1 MIALTIMNSNIYLS
15 WLAQIALLEVEEVF
29 ILSKYTDY
37 TNIFSPNSMAKL
49 SKHIGINNYSINLI
63 NDKQLFYGPIYS
75 LGLVELETLKLYIEI
90 NLANCF
96 IRLSKLLTNALILF
110 ICKKDNS
117 LWLYINYQ
125 GLNNLTIKNRYLLPL
140 ISKFFECLSCVKY
153 FI

>member
-29 ILSKYTDY
+29 ILFKYTDY

-75 LGLVELETLKLYIEI
+75 LRLVELETLKLYIEI

-110 ICKKDNS
+110 IYKKDDS
-117 LWLYINYQ
+117 L
-125 GLNNLTIKNRYLLPL
+125 
-140 ISKFFECLSCVKY
+140 
-153 FI
+153 